1 MLRGVVILSFACFS
15 FACMAGF
22 GTIEKLRITHPEF
35 FEVGKVSVVTNN
47 GVSYYVCNGQ
57 ATRYFRDIPVSHD
70 SRLRQVSRLGAHKNL
85 SKFLVKDAHNSVIE
99 LSGLIQIGKEVYQD
113 RVFYLFAVPGA
124 NVKVVSTTDNKAK
137 GSPIATNAIPSLVAS
152 ERIAAG
158 EKLSQTT
165 KVKESCG
172 LDDSWMELLD
182 AVERNPNDAR
192 SYALL
197 AETYFKMSDYDEAE
211 IAARRAA
218 ELLIP
223 YMNSTASN
231 DDIKA
236 LLFSANILFE
246 CADYYRARDAY
257 LAVKKLNRSKY
268 QSQSLKGLSKIRLKI
283 GMD

>member
-22 GTIEKLRITHPEF
+22 GTIEKFRITHPEF
-35 FEVGKVSVVTNN
+35 FDVGKVSVVTNN

-57 ATRYFRDIPVSHD
+57 ATRYFRDIPVGHD

-85 SKFLVKDAHNSVIE
+85 SKFLVKDARNSVIE

-113 RVFYLFAVPGA
+113 RVFYLFAVPVA

-152 ERIAAG
+152 GRIAAG
-158 EKLSQTT
+158 EKLSQNT
-165 KVKESCG
+165 KVKETRV
-172 LDDSWMELLD
+172 LDDSWMDLLD

-197 AETYFKMSDYDEAE
+197 ADVYFKMADYDEAE

-223 YMNSTASN
+223 YMNSAASN

-236 LLFSANILFE
+236 LLLSADILFE

-257 LAVKKLNRSKY
+257 LAVKKLNQSEYNSKL
-268 QSQSLKGLSKIRLKI
+268 LKGLSKIRLKI

>member
-35 FEVGKVSVVTNN
+35 FDVGKVSVVTNN

-57 ATRYFRDIPVSHD
+57 ATRYFRDIPVGHD

-85 SKFLVKDAHNSVIE
+85 SKFLVKDARNSVIE

-113 RVFYLFAVPGA
+113 RVFYLFAVPVA

-137 GSPIATNAIPSLVAS
+137 GSPIATNAIPSLVTS
-152 ERIAAG
+152 ERIVAG
-158 EKLSQTT
+158 EKFSQNT
-165 KVKESCG
+165 KVKETRG
-172 LDDSWMELLD
+172 LEDRWMALLD

-197 AETYFKMSDYDEAE
+197 ADVYFKMADYDEAE
-211 IAARRAA
+211 IAARRTA

-223 YMNSTASN
+223 HMNSAASN

-236 LLFSANILFE
+236 LLLSADILFE

-257 LAVKKLNRSKY
+257 LAVKKLNQSEYNSKL
-268 QSQSLKGLSKIRLKI
+268 LKGLSKIRLKI